1 MFNIKKMDLKKVQH
15 AGKALAA
22 VVAALGLVVI
32 TTCASNAA
40 SFAQKHPRRAQVL
53 RRDRGLNRE
62 VKADRGSLGGHY
74 GQLNREDASIA
85 RQEQHDA
92 RMNGGYITKGE
103 QNQLNREENHVQGQI
118 NRDNRIASFDRNHPR
133 RAEVLR
139 RDSRLNNKINRD
151 RGDLGGNYGAL
162 KSDDASI
169 RQQEQ
174 SDAKANGGYI
184 TPLQQ
189 QQLNQEE
196 NQLTKQIRQDD
207 RL

>member
-1 MFNIKKMDLKKVQH
+1 
-15 AGKALAA
+15 
-22 VVAALGLVVI
+22 
-32 TTCASNAA
+32 
-40 SFAQKHPRRAQVL
+40 
-53 RRDRGLNRE
+53 
-62 VKADRGSLGGHY
+62 
-74 GQLNREDASIA
+74 
-85 RQEQHDA
+85 
-92 RMNGGYITKGE
+92 
-103 QNQLNREENHVQGQI
+103 LNREENHVQGQI